1 MGRQSA
7 MAHPSPW
14 LVGLLAAGLVVN
26 ISDVG
31 AMSPEEPAFSVSL
44 GGEDALDNGG
54 TAHESLGE
62 AEEGMRITHKI
73 SAPKW
78 SAKGKAMVEQKKV
91 DLKHVERLLKNPIIS
106 PVQEREF
113 KKAEKAVAKAKS
125 KIMSELASVVQMG
138 IFSQRV
144 TEVQAKKAASDA
156 ESASQYGQL
165 AGGAMEQAAK
175 KSRGCEDNHMALC
188 LGVKMQGHCGIKA
201 YAKSCKLSCNVCK
214 KGVTFKFSSQ
224 KERDRKRE
232 VRAAARRAAASAE
245 KKIKTK
251 ETKTKAKVE
260 KTKTKMQAA
269 LRKEEEKREKLNQE
283 KARVAGLSN
292 AREGK
297 KKVAEAKVARAKEKS
312 EKAKEQLKKD
322 SRKLKPQKVS
332 KSPLRSAK
340 EIAKKKAATVK
351 RVKAAE
357 KKQKT
362 KTKKD

>member
-14 LVGLLAAGLVVN
+14 LVGLLAAVLVVN

-78 SAKGKAMVEQKKV
+78 SAKGKAMVEQ
-91 DLKHVERLLKNPIIS
+91 
-106 PVQEREF
+106 

-175 KSRGCEDNHMALC
+175 KSRGCEDARPLWNQSIC
-188 LGVKMQGHCGIKA
+188 
-201 YAKSCKLSCNVCK
+201 
-214 KGVTFKFSSQ
+214 
-224 KERDRKRE
+224 E
-232 VRAAARRAAASAE
+232 V
-245 KKIKTK
+245 
-251 ETKTKAKVE
+251 
-260 KTKTKMQAA
+260 M
-269 LRKEEEKREKLNQE
+269 
-283 KARVAGLSN
+283 
-292 AREGK
+292 
-297 KKVAEAKVARAKEKS
+297 
-312 EKAKEQLKKD
+312 
-322 SRKLKPQKVS
+322 
-332 KSPLRSAK
+332 
-340 EIAKKKAATVK
+340 
-351 RVKAAE
+351 
-357 KKQKT
+357 
-362 KTKKD
+362 